1 MPKVQIIKRGGCKQS
16 LQWQLAITIH
26 IILNH
31 HCIKHL
37 GGVNKVYSGK

>member
-37 GGVNKVYSGK
+37 GGCQQSLQW